1 MEKLDFISI
10 STDDE
15 VELSKLYAQYGL
27 YIAES
32 TGFNRTGHAEQFC
45 EVMERPALKDLVIE
59 ITHND
64 SKMYLGVYH
73 IVKNPP
79 EYFKYKHEC
88 ISKAFMVLTLFL
100 YENNEYH
107 KIVSGCC
114 GMTANGGLSV
124 DYDFKSREFAYVA
137 GWSEQSKEI
146 EKEYIEHLWND
157 MYNTFISINLA
168 MLDTSS
174 QKYIEKT
181 RTMKL
186 KPLSQ
191 INSKAPGKVRLN
203 VFKVKEYIAHKVA
216 TKHSEKVWNCPAWG
230 VRGHYRKCKSGKTV
244 YVKPYVKGQHKEEYK
259 GRIYEL

>member
-10 STDDE
+10 SAEED
-15 VELSKLYAQYGL
+15 VELAKLYTDYGL
-27 YIAES
+27 HVCETS
-32 TGFNRTGHAEQFC
+32 DDNWGGFNRTGHAEKFC

-59 ITHND
+59 ITYNGR
-64 SKMYLGVYH
+64 KMYLGVYH

-79 EYFKYKHEC
+79 EYFKCKHEC
-88 ISKAFMVLTLFL
+88 ISKVYLILTLFQ
-100 YENNEYH
+100 YDNNEYV
-107 KIVSGCC
+107 KISSGCC

-124 DYDFKSREFAYVA
+124 DYDYQK
-137 GWSEQSKEI
+137 QSVKKESV
-146 EKEYIEHLWND
+146 EHLWND
-157 MYNTFISINLA
+157 MYNTYISINLA

-216 TKHSEKVWNCPAWG
+216 TKHVEKVWNCPAWG